1 MGFPLIDHPF
11 GGTNKTVG
19 WFFVTPVFT
28 GKVNEDHHPVGK
40 KNRRVQSTNNHM
52 GPYGSIMGINW
63 EYQQQHDILV
73 LSDFSWENPQKGSW
87 LGIM

>member
-40 KNRRVQSTNNHM
+40 KTEEFKAPTIIWDHM
-52 GPYGSIMGINW
+52 GVLW
-63 EYQQQHDILV
+63 E
-73 LSDFSWENPQKGSW
+73 
-87 LGIM
+87 